1 MTFTVGQLVATP
13 ALATRSLT
21 PGVGEWRPVEWA
33 HVCELREPWQWIGD
47 GALVMTTGLAVPADA
62 AAQCAYVEGMQAA
75 GIVAVAIGQSMSA
88 PPLSAEMLEHATRL
102 DFPVLETALE
112 MPFIKVAMAVAEA
125 NSQENQK
132 RVRLTE
138 RLYAA
143 LRARAGD
150 LDLDGLV
157 GDVEELLGAVITIH
171 PDGAPGERRKSL
183 GEVEHPAPGV
193 FETALVAPG
202 EPRLRVEYADG
213 VTPDHAVLQHAAAV
227 VGSLLAARSAANRQ
241 EWLHGS
247 LLLGDLLDAAIASE
261 PATRLL
267 DPHRIAPP
275 FVMAAWR
282 DGAMATIEETH
293 VALEAG
299 GVRNLLTT
307 KDGLVVVLAQAAQL
321 ETVEAGLARFGPVAV
336 SAPFAQVTDLP
347 EGYRQV
353 RLLLARAE
361 RAPGRAPGILRFTD
375 ARPTSLFLPD
385 DPQRLREAATAV
397 LGPLVDY
404 DRARGTQ
411 LVATLRVFLEENR
424 SWVRAADRLYVH
436 RQTLVSRIG
445 RIEEITGQRLNTI
458 SGAAE
463 LWQAIQAAIECGLV
477 PPAD

>member
-33 HVCELREPWQWIGD
+33 HVCELLEPGQWIGE

-62 AAQCAYVEGMQAA
+62 AAQCAYVEGMHAA
-75 GIVAVAIGQSMSA
+75 GIVAVTIGQSMSA
-88 PPLSAEMLEHATRL
+88 PPLTAEMLEHAAQL
-102 DFPVLETALE
+102 DFPVLETAHA
-112 MPFIKVAMAVAEA
+112 MPFIKLAMAVAEA
-125 NSQENQK
+125 NSQEHQK

-138 RLYAA
+138 RLYGA

-150 LDLDGLV
+150 VDIDGLL
-157 GDVEELLGAVITIH
+157 GDVQEVLGGVVTIR
-171 PDGAPGERRKSL
+171 PESATGERRKSL
-183 GEVEHPAPGV
+183 GEVDHPGPGR
-193 FETALVAPG
+193 FETTLVAPG
-202 EPRLRVEYADG
+202 EPRLCVEYADG
-213 VTPDHAVLQHAAAV
+213 ATPDYAVLQHAAAV

-241 EWLHGS
+241 RWLHGS

-261 PATRLL
+261 PAARFL

-282 DGAMATIEETH
+282 DGAMTTIEETQA
-293 VALEAG
+293 ALDAG

-307 KDGLVVVLAQAAQL
+307 KDGLAVVLAQAAQL
-321 ETVEAGLARFGPVAV
+321 EAVETGLARFGPVAI
-336 SAPFAQVTDLP
+336 SAPFKQIEDLP
-347 EGYRQV
+347 EAHRQV

-361 RAPGRAPGILRFTD
+361 RAPGRTPSILRFTD

-385 DPQRLREAATAV
+385 DPQRMRDAATAV
-397 LGPLVDY
+397 LGPLLEY
-404 DRARGTQ
+404 DRTRGTE
-411 LVATLRVFLEENR
+411 LVPTLRVFLEENR
-424 SWVRAADRLYVH
+424 SWVRAADRLYLH

-445 RIEEITGQRLNTI
+445 RIEQVTGQQLNSI

-463 LWQAIQAAIECGLV
+463 LWQAVQAGIECGLL
-477 PPAD
+477 PPTP